1 MSVKQ
6 QKFQND
12 QSVSDWTKDKTYS
25 TLIIKSCNL
34 NHGSFHLIQSPPPC
48 WASSWPHIFLSSFSP
63 SITDSWAVSFDES
76 CAFSFLSKSSCR
88 LRRWSCCTS
97 ASSERRRLCQVK
109 KQHRAKMT
117 SSWVVNERHLNPF
130 TLPQR
135 CLGNAFEKMWSL
147 FWGIYLAND
156 FPPSSFTCAV
166 PSELSRLLFCF

>member
-12 QSVSDWTKDKTYS
+12 QSVSDWTNNKNYS

-48 WASSWPHIFLSSFSP
+48 WASSWPQIFLSSFSP

-97 ASSERRRLCQVK
+97 ASSECRRLCQVN
-109 KQHRAKMT
+109 KQHHAKWHPCGWKALE
-117 SSWVVNERHLNPF
+117 SIHFASKVSRK
-130 TLPQR
+130 
-135 CLGNAFEKMWSL
+135 C
-147 FWGIYLAND
+147 FWENVISGPEYI
-156 FPPSSFTCAV
+156 
-166 PSELSRLLFCF
+166 